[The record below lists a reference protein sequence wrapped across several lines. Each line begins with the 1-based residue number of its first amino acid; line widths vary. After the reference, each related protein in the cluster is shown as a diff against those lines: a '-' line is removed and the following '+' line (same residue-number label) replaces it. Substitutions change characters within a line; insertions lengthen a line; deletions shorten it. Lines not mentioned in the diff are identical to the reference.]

1 MLVHRRFRLL
11 RKLNTAEEM
20 NTRHLILAFAAVLAS
35 VQFGLWAETDT
46 WWSRKPLAAPKLP
59 SQNAWGRNEV
69 DRFILAKLKA
79 HDLRPSKEASPLA
92 LIRRLTHDL
101 NGLPP
106 TPKETEEFLEAYK
119 RDPDKAYEDLVDR
132 LLASPRYGE
141 RFARHWLD
149 VAKYADTCGY
159 DKDKLRPNAWPYR
172 DYVIRSFNEDK
183 PYARFV
189 QEQVAGDALFPDEPD
204 GILGLGFLAAGPWD
218 FIGHAE
224 VSESKIDGMV
234 ARNLDRDDMVS
245 NVLNTFCAVT
255 IQCARCHE
263 HKGDPITQEH
273 YYSLQS
279 VFAAVDKADRKYGT
293 DAETQKKRSDLEK
306 DLAQCKADKTKI
318 ETAIKKQGGQSLAKL
333 EEEIKA
339 LQAKSKPI
347 SKRPEFGYHSKIE
360 KSADKVKWVQVDL
373 GVRVDIKKIV
383 LHACHDDYN
392 GIGAGFGFPMRFKV
406 VASNRED
413 FSRSQELVDES
424 KKDFANPGLIPVEY
438 AVQSSARYLRITATK
453 LALRSNDYIFALAE
467 LEVQDGTGK
476 NRALKAK
483 VSSLDSIEAPNRW
496 RRTNLTD
503 GIWAQGSYKA
513 AAQEIAKLN
522 KEKAALM
529 AKLETPERLNR
540 LAELEKAIKQANSK
554 IAKLPKGNMVYAA
567 ATHFKSRGNFKPTNG
582 KPRMIR
588 ILHRGEVT
596 QPGDKVKPGV
606 FPLFGEERWEFD
618 LPEVHDE
625 SERRAALANWL
636 VRKDHPLTWRT
647 IVNRVWQWHFGN
659 GLVASPNDF
668 GELGQMPSHPE
679 LLDWLALHFRNQG
692 GSFKKL
698 HKLLLMSATYRQ
710 SSDGNEKFSKAD
722 SGNRLLWRMN
732 RRKLSAEEIRDAILS
747 VSGKLN
753 LEMGGSGYYLF
764 ALEKTAHSPHYE
776 YHKFNPEDAKSH
788 RRSIYRFIVRSQPNP
803 FMTTLDCADSSQ
815 STPKRNETLT
825 ALQAL
830 SLLNNKFSIAMA
842 RHFASRLKKE
852 GGDMTEQ
859 VKRGHFLITGRAPA
873 KEEADLLLQYT
884 RKHGLQNLCRALFNL
899 SEFTYLD

>member
-1 MLVHRRFRLL
+1 MKPLCTIVAF
-11 RKLNTAEEM
+11 TA
-20 NTRHLILAFAAVLAS
+20 TLAFIPV
-35 VQFGLWAETDT
+35 GLFAEPET
-46 WWSRKPLAAPKLP
+46 WWSRKPLAKPNPP
-59 SQNAWGRNEV
+59 SQNTWARNEV
-69 DRFILAKLKA
+69 DRFILEKLKEN
-79 HDLRPSKEASPLA
+79 DLRPSREASPLA

-101 NGLPP
+101 TGLPP
-106 TPKETEEFLEAYK
+106 TPNEIEDFLAAYGK
-119 RDPDKAYEDLVDR
+119 DSEKAYEALVDR

-183 PYARFV
+183 PYSLFV
-189 QEQVAGDALFPDEPD
+189 QEQVAGDALFPDESD

-224 VSESKIDGMV
+224 VPESKIDGKV

-245 NVLNTFCAVT
+245 NVFNTFCAVT

-263 HKGDPITQEH
+263 HKGDPITQDH

-279 VFAAVDKADRKYGT
+279 VFAAIDKADRKYGA
-293 DAETQKKRSDLEK
+293 DAKTEKKRSDLEK
-306 DLAQCKADKTKI
+306 ELTRLRAEKTKI
-318 ETAIKKQGGQSLAKL
+318 QKQIKEQGGKALDKL
-333 EEEIKA
+333 DSQIKA
-339 LQAKSKPI
+339 LQAKAKPI

-360 KSADKVKWVQVDL
+360 KSAYKPKWVQVDL
-373 GVRVDIKKIV
+373 GERVDIKKII
-383 LHACHDDYN
+383 LHACHDDHN
-392 GIGAGFGFPMRFKV
+392 SIGAGFGFPVGFKIIS
-406 VASNRED
+406 SNRED
-413 FSRSQELVDES
+413 FSRSQVLADES

-438 AVQSSARYLRITATK
+438 SVRSSARYLRISATK

-467 LEVQDGTGK
+467 LEVKDGTGK

-503 GIWAQGSYKA
+503 GIWAKGSDKA
-513 AAQEIAKLN
+513 AAQEIAKLK

-540 LAELEKAIKQANSK
+540 LAELEKAIKQVNGK
-554 IAKLPKGNMVYAA
+554 IVKLPKGNMVYAA
-567 ATHFKSRGNFKPTNG
+567 ATHFKPQGNFKPTNG
-582 KPRMIR
+582 KPRNIR
-588 ILHRGEVT
+588 FLHRGDVT
-596 QPGDKVKPGV
+596 QPGKEVSPGTLPI
-606 FPLFGEERWEFD
+606 FKNESWQFD
-618 LPEVHDE
+618 LPKEHDE
-625 SERRAALANWL
+625 SARRAALAKWL

-647 IVNRVWQWHFGN
+647 IANRIWQWHFGQ
-659 GLVASPNDF
+659 GLVLSPNDF
-668 GELGQMPSHPE
+668 GELGQTPSHPE
-679 LLDWLALHFRNQG
+679 LLDWLALNFRDQG
-692 GSFKKL
+692 GSFKNM
-698 HKLLLMSATYRQ
+698 HKLLVMSSTYRQ
-710 SSDGNEKFSKAD
+710 SSNGNEKFAKAD

-747 VSGKLN
+747 VSGKLD
-753 LEMGGSGYYLF
+753 LEMGGPGYYLF

-830 SLLNNKFSIAMA
+830 SLLNNKFSISMA
-842 RHFASRLKKE
+842 RHFASRLEKE
-852 GGDMTEQ
+852 TEDLAEQ
-859 VKRGHFLITGRAPA
+859 VKRGHLLVTGRVPT
-873 KEEADLLLQYT
+873 KEEGNLLMKYAG
-884 RKHGLQNLCRALFNL
+884 RHGLQNLCRALFNL

>member
-1 MLVHRRFRLL
+1 
-11 RKLNTAEEM
+11 
-20 NTRHLILAFAAVLAS
+20 
-35 VQFGLWAETDT
+35 
-46 WWSRKPLAAPKLP
+46 LAAPKLP
-59 SQNAWGRNEV
+59 PQNAWVRNEV

-79 HDLRPSKEASPLA
+79 NDLRPSQEASSLA
-92 LIRRLTHDL
+92 LVRRVTHDL
-101 NGLPP
+101 TGLPP
-106 TPKETEEFLEAYK
+106 TPQETEEFLVAYNK
-119 RDPDKAYEDLVDR
+119 DPDKAYEALVDR

-183 PYARFV
+183 PYALFV

-218 FIGHAE
+218 HIGHSE
-224 VSESKIDGMV
+224 VPESKIDGMV

-245 NVLNTFCAVT
+245 NVFNTFCAVT

-293 DAETQKKRSDLEK
+293 DAATEKQRSTWESELVQYRSEKAKIQKE
-306 DLAQCKADKTKI
+306 
-318 ETAIKKQGGQSLAKL
+318 IKEQGGQALVKL
-333 EEEIKA
+333 ESQIKA
-339 LQAKSKPI
+339 LQAKAKPT

-360 KSADKVKWVQVDL
+360 KSPYKAKWVQVDL
-373 GVRVDIKKIV
+373 GVRVDIKKII
-383 LHACHDDYN
+383 LHACHDDHN
-392 GIGAGFGFPMRFKV
+392 GIGAGFGFPVGFKV
-406 VASNRED
+406 IASNRED
-413 FSRSQELVDES
+413 FSRSQVLADES

-438 AVQSSARYLRITATK
+438 SVQSSARYLRVTATK

-503 GIWAQGSYKA
+503 GIWAQGSDKA
-513 AAQEIAKLN
+513 SGREISKLN
-522 KEKAALM
+522 KEKVELM
-529 AKLETPERLNR
+529 AKLETPERLKR
-540 LAELEKAIKQANSK
+540 LAELEKAIKQANGN

-567 ATHFKSRGNFKPTNG
+567 ATHFKARGNFKPTNG
-582 KPRMIR
+582 KPRNIR
-588 ILHRGEVT
+588 FLHRGDVT
-596 QPGDKVKPGV
+596 QPGDEVSPGTLPI
-606 FPLFGEERWEFD
+606 FKHESWQFD
-618 LPEVHDE
+618 LPKEHDE
-625 SERRAALANWL
+625 SARRAALAKWL

-647 IVNRVWQWHFGN
+647 IANRIWQWHFGQ
-659 GLVASPNDF
+659 GLVLSPNDF
-668 GELGQMPSHPE
+668 GELGQTPSHPE
-679 LLDWLALHFRNQG
+679 LLDWLALNFRKQG
-692 GSFKKL
+692 GSFKKM
-698 HKLLLMSATYRQ
+698 HKLLVMSSTYRQ
-710 SSDGNEKFSKAD
+710 SSNGNEKFAKAD

-753 LEMGGSGYYLF
+753 LDMGGPGYYLF

-842 RHFASRLKKE
+842 RHFASRLEKE
-852 GGDMTEQ
+852 ADDMAEQ
-859 VKRGHFLITGRAPA
+859 VKRGHFLITGRAPV